1 MQKIIIYFFFITLVS
16 CTQKVQTV
24 SQMQFQGNTMGTYYQ
39 IKIFGN
45 IPASD
50 RAKLQMLTDAKL
62 HHVNML
68 MSTYIKD
75 SQISLF
81 NSFESTQAFNIHQSF
96 KYVLDEAMKV
106 HQLSKGAFD
115 ITVMPLVRLWGFGP
129 DGPQKVPSDDK
140 VNEVKQYVGSD
151 KLELFSGENK
161 IAKKHPKLQID
172 LSAIAKGYGV
182 DVVFQDLKWAHPLKG
197 IIVEIGG
204 EVRASGV
211 KDDESEFKVGIEA
224 PSNKIGEKLQKII
237 KLRDLA
243 IATSGSYRNYFESN
257 GEKFSHT
264 IDINSG
270 KPIKHGLIS
279 VSVIAKDCLTAD
291 AWATALMASGPEKA
305 IKLANENN
313 LLAYFIIKRE
323 KEVEEISSKKM
334 IEFLAKN
341 EIKR

>member
-1 MQKIIIYFFFITLVS
+1 MMKYFLVILILFIGCS
-16 CTQKVQTV
+16 QKVQTV

-45 IPASD
+45 IPVSD
-50 RAKLQMLTDAKL
+50 REKLQKLIDGKL

-81 NSFESTQAFNIHQSF
+81 NSLESVQPFNIHQSF
-96 KYVLDEAMKV
+96 KFVLDEAAKINK
-106 HQLSKGAFD
+106 LSQGAFD

-129 DGPQKVPSDDK
+129 DGPQKVPADEK
-140 VNEVKQYVGSD
+140 VAEVKKYVGSEL
-151 KLELFSGENK
+151 LELDSSANK

-182 DVVFQDLKWAHPLKG
+182 DVVFQDLQWAHPLKG
-197 IIVEIGG
+197 LIVEIGG
-204 EVRASGV
+204 EVRASGK
-211 KDDESEFKVGIEA
+211 KDDGSEFKVGIEA
-224 PSNKIGEKLQKII
+224 PSPKIGEKLQKVI
-237 KLRDLA
+237 KLNDLA
-243 IATSGSYRNYFESN
+243 IATSGSYRNFFESN

-305 IKLANENN
+305 EKLANENN
-313 LLAYFIIKRE
+313 LLAYFIIKSE
-323 KEVEEISSKKM
+323 KEVNEISSTKM
-334 IEFLAKN
+334 AEFLTQN
-341 EIKR
+341 EIK